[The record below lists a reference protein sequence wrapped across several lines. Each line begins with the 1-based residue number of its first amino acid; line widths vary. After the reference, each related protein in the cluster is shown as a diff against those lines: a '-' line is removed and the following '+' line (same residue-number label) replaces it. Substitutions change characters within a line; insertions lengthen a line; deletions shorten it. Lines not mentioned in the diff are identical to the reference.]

1 MGLVEHKPYD
11 WHQQN
16 AQVDQRV
23 LVEKD
28 VAQQWNIPED
38 REIRVS
44 LLVSDMEFL
53 LRQALIDYG
62 KYIAEN
68 EVAKLAVKV

>member
-1 MGLVEHKPYD
+1 M
-11 WHQQN
+11 
-16 AQVDQRV
+16 
-23 LVEKD
+23 VEKD